1 MSQQYPSRIRYEYEQ
16 DPETRLQYT
25 HGVWGGINP
34 QGEIEISFYLE
45 SDKMPPYSER
55 IIAPDGSFGHEIAP
69 YNDEERT
76 ITRHIHSRVVMN
88 YHTARAM
95 LEWLED
101 KVAALEAEADRHGR
115 EQQLEHPR
123 PAGSLSRDG
132 ALDDVHA
139 RAVIVPR
146 AEQHGEQHDGAA
158 AEKDTQVAVRD
169 GFAKRFAAL
178 PQRDAV
184 DDAQH
189 RARRRDS
196 DDRSGAHPRKRH
208 GRAERERLR
217 RRAER
222 AGKICC
228 RERRGKAR

>member
-101 KVAALEAEADRHGR
+101 KVAAFEPVRKPVYRRSLTGTSFLPSSTSISVASPMPHPASGCSVLPFANPAHSKKCW
-115 EQQLEHPR
+115 HPR
-123 PAGSLSRDG
+123 LPNGLTLPAPPLRSRKPP
-132 ALDDVHA
+132 VSK
-139 RAVIVPR
+139 
-146 AEQHGEQHDGAA
+146 GED
-158 AEKDTQVAVRD
+158 
-169 GFAKRFAAL
+169 
-178 PQRDAV
+178 
-184 DDAQH
+184 
-189 RARRRDS
+189 
-196 DDRSGAHPRKRH
+196 
-208 GRAERERLR
+208 
-217 RRAER
+217 
-222 AGKICC
+222 
-228 RERRGKAR
+228 

>member
-88 YHTARAM
+88 YHTARSPP
-95 LEWLED
+95 L
-101 KVAALEAEADRHGR
+101 K
-115 EQQLEHPR
+115 P
-123 PAGSLSRDG
+123 
-132 ALDDVHA
+132 
-139 RAVIVPR
+139 
-146 AEQHGEQHDGAA
+146 
-158 AEKDTQVAVRD
+158 
-169 GFAKRFAAL
+169 KRTA
-178 PQRDAV
+178 
-184 DDAQH
+184 
-189 RARRRDS
+189 ARRF
-196 DDRSGAHPRKRH
+196 RST
-208 GRAERERLR
+208 RAASSTSEKLLNR
-217 RRAER
+217 
-222 AGKICC
+222 
-228 RERRGKAR
+228 